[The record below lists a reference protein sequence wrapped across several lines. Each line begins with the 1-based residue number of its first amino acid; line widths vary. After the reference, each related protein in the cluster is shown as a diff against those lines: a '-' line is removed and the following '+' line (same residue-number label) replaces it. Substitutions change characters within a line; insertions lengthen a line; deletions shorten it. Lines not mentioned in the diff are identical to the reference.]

1 MYEGQPHLDQNLE
14 DACQRAFPGSIPANT
29 DTITSNTI
37 TGLPQNVPDRHVI
50 APACKGNAAGT
61 NCADSDYRWGLDIG
75 TSLTQ
80 ISTSSFKRMHLHRA
94 YPGQGF
100 ALCVGGSGECNLKLL
115 TLIICMTILLM
126 LVWTIV
132 MMNSSSISYT

>member
-1 MYEGQPHLDQNLE
+1 MNNYIFGIFCLLYVTVSFVGWASFTPDGTMYEGEPQLDQNLE

-100 ALCVGGSGECNLKLL
+100 ALCVGGSGECNL
-115 TLIICMTILLM
+115 
-126 LVWTIV
+126 
-132 MMNSSSISYT
+132 